1 MKKGYIV
8 LGVIGAIILLGV
20 IYGVSTYNSL
30 VSLKETVDADVSEID
45 NQLERRADLIP
56 NLVNT
61 VKGYMKHEE
70 DVIASVTEA
79 RANLVGASN
88 IKDKAEANEKLDQAL
103 NALLVIVENYPELK
117 ANENFLQLQAELT
130 NTEEKIAHS
139 RLSYNEAVNNYN
151 TKIDVIPTNIIAG
164 MFNFKKAELF
174 EVENEEARK
183 NVKISF

>member
-117 ANENFLQLQAELT
+117 ANENFINLQDELAG
-130 NTEEKIAHS
+130 TENRISNA
-139 RLSYNEAVNNYN
+139 RRNYNEDVKKYN
-151 TKIDVIPTNIIAG
+151 QSIKHFPKNIIAN
-164 MFNFKKAELF
+164 MFNYDEAEYFEADESKKD
-174 EVENEEARK
+174 VP
-183 NVKISF
+183 NVDFN